1 MNTNSEYQKKLL
13 KKWGAILESGSTRIG
28 SVQGKLTVA
37 QLLEN
42 THRDFVKHGFFT
54 EATNTLNPTVTPQGA
69 YDISQGVL
77 GKGDYV
83 LPNVVMPMLRRIFP
97 NLIAHEL
104 VSVQPLDRPTGIA
117 IALRITGPNGGNED
131 YDKNFEYGYERS
143 VGTTGKKTTKGF
155 PPFGSAK
162 SKLAERFG
170 LGDDYD
176 RGEGRGATE
185 GEGFS
190 QDGTGNDVHFGRM
203 ARPGEPDKY
212 PLAGINFIKTPVEA
226 KTRKLGTEWSVEFA
240 EDLEAMHGID
250 IETEMVNSM
259 SAAIGAEIDQEIV
272 DYMLEAGA
280 QDGSFLEWDVAS
292 ADGLDQMGR
301 ISTLLTLLTKAAN
314 DIAVTTRMGAGNFVV
329 ASNNVCSAIQQLGA
343 QKLVTDGKT
352 MPSVPASAVG
362 ALAKEGLINEGRQ
375 LLVRNTYAPVDYAL
389 IGYKG
394 TAVGSSGI
402 IYCPYIPITLVKTVD
417 PWTFNNRIGVRTRYG
432 MLNNPFDAKNFY
444 RLIKVD
450 LDQEYPGIG
459 GGKKYFFGEAATFE
473 PKAAVAKSLS
483 LNAEHDVQ
491 PDGRGAEPDPEYPTW
506 KATEGDADPSGST
519 VADTLDGGE
528 TGGAPAPKAKKAK

>member
-131 YDKNFEYGYERS
+131 YDKEKNYEYGYERT
-143 VGTTGKKTTKGF
+143 VGTTGKKLTKGQF
-155 PPFGSAK
+155 PFGGK
-162 SKLAERFG
+162 FAERFAV
-170 LGDDYD
+170 GDDYD
-176 RGEGRGATE
+176 RGAGRGATE

-280 QDGSFLEWDVAS
+280 QDGSFLEWDVAA

-301 ISTLLTLLTKAAN
+301 ISTILTLITKAAN

-329 ASNNVCSAIQQLGA
+329 ASNNVCSAIQQLGS

-389 IGYKG
+389 VGYKG
-394 TAVGSSGI
+394 TAVGSSGV

-450 LDQEYPGIG
+450 LDQPYSGIG
-459 GGKKYFFGEAATFE
+459 DGGEKTKYFFGEAASFE
-473 PKAAVAKSLS
+473 PKAAVAKSVS
-483 LNAEHDVQ
+483 ISGEHTDQ
-491 PDGRGAEPDPEYPTW
+491 GDGVGMEPDPEYPNW
-506 KATEGDADPSGST
+506 KATEGGSDPSG
-519 VADTLDGGE
+519 
-528 TGGAPAPKAKKAK
+528 TGGAPAPAPKAKKAK

>member
-1 MNTNSEYQKKLL
+1 MNTNSVYQKKLL
-13 KKWGAILESGSTRIG
+13 QKWGAILESGSTRIG

-54 EATNTLNPTVTPQGA
+54 EANTVNPGLTPQAGA

-117 IALRITGPNGGNED
+117 IAMRITGPNGGGYKD
-131 YDKNFEYGYERS
+131 RVAAKNFEYGYERT
-143 VGTTGKKTTKGF
+143 VNTTGLRTTMPQFADFFGEDKDYPHGKGVRA
-155 PPFGSAK
+155 G
-162 SKLAERFG
+162 
-170 LGDDYD
+170 
-176 RGEGRGATE
+176 E
-185 GEGFS
+185 GEGF
-190 QDGTGNDVHFGRM
+190 GTQPFGHM
-203 ARPGEPDKY
+203 GEPGNPDRY
-212 PLAGINFIKTPVEA
+212 PMAGINFIKTPVEA

-259 SAAIGAEIDQEIV
+259 SAAIGSEIDQEIV
-272 DYMLEAGA
+272 DLMLESGA
-280 QDGSFLEWDVAS
+280 HKDSRLNWSVAE

-301 ISTLLTLLTKAAN
+301 AATLLTLITKAAN

-329 ASNNVCSAIQQLGA
+329 ASNNVCSAIQQLGS

-389 IGYKG
+389 VGYKG

-402 IYCPYIPITLVKTVD
+402 VYCPYIPITLVKTVD

-432 MLNNPFDAKNFY
+432 VLNNPFDAKNFY

-450 LDQEYPGIG
+450 LATKYHGIG
-459 GGKKYFFGEAATFE
+459 GQEDKYFFGQGNDAA
-473 PKAAVAKSLS
+473 AQSLS
-483 LNAEHDVQ
+483 ISAADPALADKL
-491 PDGRGAEPDPEYPTW
+491 GGEPDPAYDTW
-506 KATEGDADPSGST
+506 TGKIAESADAEDEGVS
-519 VADTLDGGE
+519 
-528 TGGAPAPKAKKAK
+528 GAPAPKKAAPAPAPAAAPKKA

>member
-1 MNTNSEYQKKLL
+1 MNTNSVYQKKLL
-13 KKWGAILESGSTRIG
+13 QKWGAILESGSNRI
-28 SVQGKLTVA
+28 STVQGKLTVA

-54 EATNTLNPTVTPQGA
+54 EATNTISPTVTPQAGA

-117 IALRITGPNGGNED
+117 IALRITGPNGAGD
-131 YDKNFEYGYERS
+131 ARDGHTKNFEYGYERTVS
-143 VGTTGKKTTKGF
+143 TTGKKATMPTFASRFAPAAGGTDPLANYDMGKGVR
-155 PPFGSAK
+155 A
-162 SKLAERFG
+162 A
-170 LGDDYD
+170 
-176 RGEGRGATE
+176 E
-185 GEGFS
+185 GEGFGGPYAAN
-190 QDGTGNDVHFGRM
+190 GTGGQPFGHM
-203 ARPGEPDKY
+203 GEPGVPDRY
-212 PLAGINFIKTPVEA
+212 PMAGINFIKTPVEA

-272 DYMLEAGA
+272 DLMLESGA
-280 QDGSFLEWDVAS
+280 QTGSFLEWNVAE

-301 ISTLLTLLTKAAN
+301 AATLLTTITKAAN
-314 DIAVTTRMGAGNFVV
+314 DIAITTRMGAGNFVV
-329 ASNNVCSAIQQLGA
+329 ASNNVCSAIQQLGS

-389 IGYKG
+389 VGYKG

-402 IYCPYIPITLVKTVD
+402 VYCPYIPITLVKTVD

-432 MLNNPFDAKNFY
+432 VLNNPFDAKNFY

-450 LDQEYPGIG
+450 LASGYYGIG
-459 GGKKYFFGEAATFE
+459 GKEEKHFFGSA
-473 PKAAVAKSLS
+473 KAAEVAQSIS
-483 LNAEHDVQ
+483 ISAEEIGDEK
-491 PDGRGAEPDPEYPTW
+491 GKAPDPAYPAWTG
-506 KATEGDADPSGST
+506 KIATADP
-519 VADTLDGGE
+519 A
-528 TGGAPAPKAKKAK
+528 GAPAPKAAPAPKKA

>member
-1 MNTNSEYQKKLL
+1 MNTNSVYQKKLL
-13 KKWGAILESGSTRIG
+13 QKWGAILESGSNRIG

-54 EATNTLNPTVTPQGA
+54 EATNTVNPGLTPQAGA

-117 IALRITGPNGGNED
+117 IAMRITGPNGAGFNGED
-131 YDKNFEYGYERS
+131 HSKNYEYGYERTVS
-143 VGTTGKKTTKGF
+143 TTGRKLSGTKF
-155 PPFGSAK
+155 
-162 SKLAERFG
+162 AERFAPAAG
-170 LGDDYD
+170 STDPNPVANYD
-176 RGEGRGATE
+176 QGRGVRASE
-185 GEGFS
+185 GEGF
-190 QDGTGNDVHFGRM
+190 GTQPFGAM
-203 ARPGEPDKY
+203 KEPGVPDRY
-212 PLAGINFIKTPVEA
+212 PMAGINFIKTPVEA

-259 SAAIGAEIDQEIV
+259 SAAIGSEIDQEIV
-272 DYMLEAGA
+272 DLMLEAGA
-280 QDGSFLEWDVAS
+280 QDGSFLTWDVAA

-301 ISTLLTLLTKAAN
+301 AATLLTTITKAAN
-314 DIAVTTRMGAGNFVV
+314 DIAITTRMGAGNFVV
-329 ASNNVCSAIQQLGA
+329 ASNNVCSAIQQLGS

-389 IGYKG
+389 VGYKG

-402 IYCPYIPITLVKTVD
+402 VYCPYIPITLVKTVD

-432 MLNNPFDAKNFY
+432 VLNNPFDAKNFY

-450 LDQEYPGIG
+450 LTKSYEGIG
-459 GGKKYFFGEAATFE
+459 GGTKYFFGDKDGAT
-473 PKAAVAKSLS
+473 VAQSVSISQATQGGL
-483 LNAEHDVQ
+483 H
-491 PDGRGAEPDPEYPTW
+491 GEPDPDYPDW
-506 KATEGDADPSGST
+506 RGKI
-519 VADTLDGGE
+519 E
-528 TGGAPAPKAKKAK
+528 TSQGAPAPAPKAAPAPKKA

>member
-1 MNTNSEYQKKLL
+1 MNTNSVYQKKLL
-13 KKWGAILESGSTRIG
+13 QKWGAILESGSNRI
-28 SVQGKLTVA
+28 STVQGKLTVA

-54 EATNTLNPTVTPQGA
+54 EANTINPTVTPQAGA

-117 IALRITGPNGGNED
+117 IALRITGPNGAGFDGED
-131 YDKNFEYGYERS
+131 HTKNYEYGYERTVS
-143 VGTTGKKTTKGF
+143 TTGRLLTGTKF
-155 PPFGSAK
+155 
-162 SKLAERFG
+162 AERFG
-170 LGDDYD
+170 SGTPAKIDGYD
-176 RGEGRGATE
+176 QGRGVRASE
-185 GEGFS
+185 GEGFGGPVANGG
-190 QDGTGNDVHFGRM
+190 QPFGHM
-203 ARPGEPDKY
+203 GEPGVPDRY
-212 PLAGINFIKTPVEA
+212 PMAGINFIKTPVEA

-259 SAAIGAEIDQEIV
+259 SAAIGTEIDQEIV
-272 DYMLEAGA
+272 DLMLESGA
-280 QDGSFLEWDVAS
+280 QDGSFLTWDVAA

-301 ISTLLTLLTKAAN
+301 AATLLTTITKAAN
-314 DIAVTTRMGAGNFVV
+314 DIAITTRMGAGNFVV
-329 ASNNVCSAIQQLGA
+329 ASNNVCSAIQQLGS

-402 IYCPYIPITLVKTVD
+402 VYCPYIPITLVKTVD

-432 MLNNPFDAKNFY
+432 VLNNPFDAKNFY

-450 LDQEYPGIG
+450 IAKSYPGIG
-459 GGKKYFFGEAATFE
+459 GGTKYFFGDANGAT
-473 PKAAVAKSLS
+473 VAQSVS
-483 LNAEHDVQ
+483 SS
-491 PDGRGAEPDPEYPTW
+491 GADPALADKLGGEPDPAYPTW
-506 KATEGDADPSGST
+506 
-519 VADTLDGGE
+519 
-528 TGGAPAPKAKKAK
+528 TGKITTSAGAPAPAPKAAAPKAEPKKA

>member
-13 KKWGAILESGSTRIG
+13 KKWGAILESGSNRIG
-28 SVQGKLTVA
+28 SVQGKLTIA

-54 EATNTLNPTVTPQGA
+54 EATNTINNTMTPTPGA

-117 IALRITGPNGGNED
+117 IAMRITGPNGGNVD
-131 YDKNFEYGYERS
+131 YDKNYEYGYERS
-143 VGTTGKKTTKGF
+143 VGTTGKGGVNLPLGLKG
-155 PPFGSAK
+155 
-162 SKLAERFG
+162 KLAERFA
-170 LGDDYD
+170 DATDYD
-176 RGEGRGATE
+176 RGSGRGASE

-190 QDGTGNDVHFGRM
+190 QDGTGTDVQFGRM
-203 ARPGEPDKY
+203 GQPGVSDKY
-212 PLAGINFIKTPVEA
+212 PMAGINFIKTPVEA

-259 SAAIGAEIDQEIV
+259 SAAIGSEIDQEIV
-272 DYMLEAGA
+272 DLMLEAGA
-280 QDGSFLEWDVAS
+280 QDGSFLTWDVAS

-301 ISTLLTLLTKAAN
+301 TATLLTTITKAAN
-314 DIAVTTRMGAGNFVV
+314 DIAITTRMGAGNFVV
-329 ASNNVCSAIQQLGA
+329 ASNNVCSAIQQLGS
-343 QKLVTDGKT
+343 QKLVTDGRT

-389 IGYKG
+389 VGYKG

-432 MLNNPFDAKNFY
+432 VLNNPFDAKNFY

-450 LDQEYPGIG
+450 LKSKYTGIG
-459 GGKKYFFGEAATFE
+459 GGDKYFFGDKDGAT
-473 PKAAVAKSLS
+473 VAQSVS
-483 LNAEHDVQ
+483 ISADSS
-491 PDGRGAEPDPEYPTW
+491 ADPVYPEW
-506 KATEGDADPSGST
+506 KALQEDSGNGS
-519 VADTLDGGE
+519 DN
-528 TGGAPAPKAKKAK
+528 P

>member
-1 MNTNSEYQKKLL
+1 MNTNSVYQKKLL
-13 KKWGAILESGSTRIG
+13 QKWGAILESGSTRIN

-54 EATNTLNPTVTPQGA
+54 EANTINPTVSPQAGA

-117 IALRITGPNGGNED
+117 IALRITGPNGAGFEGED
-131 YDKNFEYGYERS
+131 HTKNYEYGYERTVS
-143 VGTTGKKTTKGF
+143 TTGRKYTPTF
-155 PPFGSAK
+155 AARF
-162 SKLAERFG
+162 SKDGA
-170 LGDDYD
+170 DH
-176 RGEGRGATE
+176 GRGVRASE
-185 GEGFS
+185 GEGFGE
-190 QDGTGNDVHFGRM
+190 QPFGAM
-203 ARPGEPDKY
+203 DKPGVPDRY

-272 DYMLEAGA
+272 DLMLESGA
-280 QDGSFLEWDVAS
+280 QDGSFLEWNVAE

-301 ISTLLTLLTKAAN
+301 AATLLTTITKAAN

-329 ASNNVCSAIQQLGA
+329 ASNNVCSAIQQLGS

-375 LLVRNTYAPVDYAL
+375 LLVRNTYASVDYAL
-389 IGYKG
+389 VGYKG

-432 MLNNPFDAKNFY
+432 VLNNPFDAKNFY

-450 LDQEYPGIG
+450 LASKYKGIG
-459 GGKKYFFGEAATFE
+459 QGDKYFFGSEHAADI
-473 PKAAVAKSLS
+473 
-483 LNAEHDVQ
+483 AESVSVS
-491 PDGRGAEPDPEYPTW
+491 AETAPDPAYPEW
-506 KATEGDADPSGST
+506 KGKITESAGAP
-519 VADTLDGGE
+519 AP
-528 TGGAPAPKAKKAK
+528 APAPKAAPKAEPKAEPKKA